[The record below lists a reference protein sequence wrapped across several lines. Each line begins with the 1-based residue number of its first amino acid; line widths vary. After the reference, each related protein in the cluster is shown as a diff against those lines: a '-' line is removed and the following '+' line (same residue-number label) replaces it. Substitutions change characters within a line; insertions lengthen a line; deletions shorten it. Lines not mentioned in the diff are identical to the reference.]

1 MNTPFPELSDHNA
14 HIKHVVNNAI
24 GPFPANCAGYMNPP
38 TGGWGYVAA
47 LKLSIGTVDAD
58 MDEGLDGIVSYDRAE
73 CEDAYIGQINMLTA
87 SSFCGVNGAV
97 WGYDIARHDDLAS
110 GLIQPKM
117 MLPRHDGVEIPVM
130 PMEPLLDS
138 AYRLFGS
145 RDERRFPPL
154 PGSMV
159 VCANKSRTINPERE
173 TTVWCALA
181 IAIADDRLSTA
192 NLFIEDSSD
201 TETTGEAPIEHL
213 ERNLALSILRCGQDQ
228 GVKYKEIFIGF
239 KSLRITHGTVGC
251 ALACVP
257 YVTLPERAI
266 PAGMEPAALA
276 DMTLSEWESALGLPR
291 MRAYPGRYRP

>member
-1 MNTPFPELSDHNA
+1 MTDRFPELVNHNA

-24 GPFPANCAGYMNPP
+24 GPFPSNCAGYMNPP
-38 TGGWGYVAA
+38 AGGWGYVAA
-47 LKLSIGTVDAD
+47 LKLSIGTVEAD

-97 WGYDIARHDDLAS
+97 WGYDIAKHDDLAA

-117 MLPRHDGVEIPVM
+117 MLPRHDGVEIPIM

-213 ERNLALSILRCGQDQ
+213 ERNIAMSILRCGQDQ

-239 KSLRITHGTVGC
+239 KSLRIKHGTVGC

-266 PAGMEPAALA
+266 PTGMEPAALA
-276 DMTLSEWESALGLPR
+276 DMTLSEWEGSLGLPS
-291 MRAYPGRYRP
+291 MRPYPGRYRG